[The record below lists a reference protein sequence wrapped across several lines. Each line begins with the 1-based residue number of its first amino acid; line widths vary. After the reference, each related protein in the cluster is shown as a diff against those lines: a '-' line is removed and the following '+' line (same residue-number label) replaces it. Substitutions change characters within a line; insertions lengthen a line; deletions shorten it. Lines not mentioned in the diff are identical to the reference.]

1 MSIIPLIALLAS
13 ATATVPQHS
22 VDPGLG
28 TGTGSL
34 CLLTPRQ
41 QVAFDA
47 LFRTT
52 GPARSRITTVRRR
65 LSANSV
71 ETRKRADFAA
81 ALQWNGLPLIAA
93 ELVDVANAESEG
105 MHTRSLVF
113 RLPLRSLQAALGRI
127 GLSVPV
133 APGYARIEMEPF
145 AGAARIARRRGGSA
159 LTCAWDL

>member
-1 MSIIPLIALLAS
+1 MSLIPLIALLAGGV
-13 ATATVPQHS
+13 ATVPQYS

-34 CLLTPRQ
+34 CVLTPQ
-41 QVAFDA
+41 QQTAFNA
-47 LFRTT
+47 LFRTA
-52 GPARSRITTVRRR
+52 GPARARISTVRRR

-105 MHTRSLVF
+105 MHARSLVF

-133 APGYARIEMEPF
+133 APEYARVEMEPF
-145 AGAARIARRRGGSA
+145 AGAARIARRQGGSA